1 MIEEALKDLT
11 KAIKDLTEATNE
23 RRKETASAIEKITG
37 NLSAAV
43 DAEPQA
49 ETKPKPKPKPKAKPK
64 VEPKVETDDAETT
77 SDGGGKEISLEDL
90 HAMVMLKSRAGH
102 QSTIREFLDGFKVR
116 KLSDL
121 TYDQRCEMRGLVET
135 LKDKK

>member
-1 MIEEALKDLT
+1 MIEEVL
-11 KAIKDLTEATNE
+11 KDLTEATDKL
-23 RRKETASAIEKITG
+23 RKEIEKLTFAISLG
-37 NLSAAV
+37 GGSLAAPR
-43 DAEPQA
+43 AN
-49 ETKPKPKPKPKAKPK
+49 TKPKAKPK

>member
-11 KAIKDLTEATNE
+11 EATKE
-23 RRKETASAIEKITG
+23 LRKEIEKLTA
-37 NLSAAV
+37 NLGSAV

-49 ETKPKPKPKPKAKPK
+49 ETKPKPKPKAKPK
-64 VEPKVETDDAETT
+64 AEPKVKTDDAKTT
-77 SDGGGKEISLEDL
+77 PDEGDDISLEDL

-102 QSTIREFLDGFKVR
+102 QGTIRVFLDGFKVQ

-121 TYDQRCEMRGLVET
+121 TAEQRRGMRGLVEA
-135 LKDKK
+135 L